1 MASIDTRS
9 KYFHLCLHVLKKA
22 IRASD
27 YGGTAFNVSA
37 SDDSSI
43 LTEITELTVCRGLMY
58 GDVGNAVREIV
69 SFYRKSIKKKLY
81 LEKNGLLLFIHDFK
95 NTKRNRSY

>member
-27 YGGTAFNVSA
+27 CGGTAFNVSP

-58 GDVGNAVREIV
+58 GDVGNVVREIV
-69 SFYRKSIKKKLY
+69 SFMENLS
-81 LEKNGLLLFIHDFK
+81 
-95 NTKRNRSY
+95 KRSCI

>member
-27 YGGTAFNVSA
+27 YGGTAFNVSP
-37 SDDSSI
+37 SEDSSI

-58 GDVGNAVREIV
+58 GDVGNVVREIV
-69 SFYRKSIKKKLY
+69 SFMENLS
-81 LEKNGLLLFIHDFK
+81 
-95 NTKRNRSY
+95 KRSCI